1 MPCLLPTHAWN
12 FAASWFTPL
21 IEALSSQHKFIQCMH
36 SWERWHISCFNR
48 KACAKSFF
56 STEKFVRIDC
66 PCASWKPKLWNKE
79 AFKGFKSLLAQ
90 EGRRELDALKSN
102 RSPGSG
108 PVSPL
113 CLGLLHIVWGSTQI
127 ALFPNTSCMVDTQP
141 SLFFFQSSSSEQQ
154 PTSLSSHYGP
164 HTLQALWSYWILP
177 RALCG
182 ITNLVLQKNK

>member
-1 MPCLLPTHAWN
+1 
-12 FAASWFTPL
+12 
-21 IEALSSQHKFIQCMH
+21 MH

-66 PCASWKPKLWNKE
+66 PCASWKPKVWNKE

-108 PVSPL
+108 PCQSPL
-113 CLGLLHIVWGSTQI
+113 RRPPPRCLREHPDCSLPQPFLHGRYTTLTIFLPVVLIRAAAKITEFSLWATHVISIMILLN
-127 ALFPNTSCMVDTQP
+127 PP
-141 SLFFFQSSSSEQQ
+141 QSSLWYYQ
-154 PTSLSSHYGP
+154 PCFTEKQIE
-164 HTLQALWSYWILP
+164 TQ
-177 RALCG
+177 
-182 ITNLVLQKNK
+182 VLTISK